1 MPRNEEFGGLLRTF
15 RERLSPET
23 AGVRPTWPTARRV
36 PGLRRD
42 ELAGLASVSE
52 EHLKRLEQGRRR
64 PSRSVVDAL
73 AEALRL
79 DREEHARLRL
89 LAGFAAPGSRTTDR
103 GVAPGEDQLP
113 PDTTNAGVAGHVPRE
128 VTAPAR
134 RLLDRLTEI
143 PTCVCD
149 ATWTVLDANRSWVEL
164 DCGGELPDRHDRN
177 VAWRLFT
184 NAPTAVERDPEYLNG
199 FRSSVVADLR
209 SAVRRYPADPQLRDL
224 VADLQAASEHFVRL
238 WRAADPGQYHAD
250 QLRIHHRS
258 LGQIRL
264 DKDVLMV
271 QPGDLRVVVFTLA
284 AR

>member
-1 MPRNEEFGGLLRTF
+1 M
-15 RERLSPET
+15 
-23 AGVRPTWPTARRV
+23 
-36 PGLRRD
+36 
-42 ELAGLASVSE
+42 
-52 EHLKRLEQGRRR
+52 
-64 PSRSVVDAL
+64 DAL
-73 AEALRL
+73 AGALRL
-79 DREEHARLRL
+79 DSEEHARLCL
-89 LAGFAAPGSRTTDR
+89 LAGFAAPGSGTADR
-103 GVAPGEDQLP
+103 GLALAEDWLP
-113 PDTTNAGVAGHVPRE
+113 LDVHAGHAGRVPRE

-134 RLLDRLTEI
+134 RLLDRLTEV

-209 SAVRRYPADPQLRDL
+209 SAVRRYPADPQLRGL
-224 VADLQAASEHFVRL
+224 VADLRAASGDFVRL
-238 WRAADPGQYHAD
+238 WRAANPGQYHPD
-250 QLRIHHRS
+250 QLNIHHRS

-264 DKDVLMV
+264 DKDVLTV